1 MTGSEKAMWKPIKVE
16 VTLWWRDNITT
27 RQHTQAKI
35 MIIKRKKNNPMPG
48 IGHFFFSCC
57 PLWSQRVPLNI

>member
-1 MTGSEKAMWKPIKVE
+1 MERQQRILGRITYMTGSEKAMWKPIKVE

-35 MIIKRKKNNPMPG
+35 MIIKRKKKQPNARNRS
-48 IGHFFFSCC
+48 FLF
-57 PLWSQRVPLNI
+57 